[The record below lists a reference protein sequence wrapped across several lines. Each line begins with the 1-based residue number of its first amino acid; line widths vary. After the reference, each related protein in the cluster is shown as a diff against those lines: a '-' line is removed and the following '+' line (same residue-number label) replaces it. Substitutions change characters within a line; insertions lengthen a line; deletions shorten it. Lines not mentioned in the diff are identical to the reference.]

1 MKRHTAIRYILLLSV
16 FGSSTSA
23 MAQLVSGASVRVRVG
38 LEHYGLQD
46 IRKWQEQ
53 EQGTLRGLGVPAE
66 ITDAFPAY
74 PGLRVDVATQLPNG
88 HRLGLSAGYNST
100 GGRVHYADYSGEVR
114 TDWVVARRSVGLFLE
129 QLANERATWAIPVTL
144 RGSLDF
150 ARLRY
155 ETLARVGNDAEQ
167 GETEFSAWS
176 FSVEPEVGVE
186 VKTLGST
193 FVRATVGFGYTFGG
207 TLKLDGEPVGLAGA
221 SSPLKLHWHGWR
233 TGLAVGLDLPG
244 WKRPSAR

>member
-1 MKRHTAIRYILLLSV
+1 MKGHTVVLCLLVLIGLGLSA
-16 FGSSTSA
+16 SA
-23 MAQLVSGASVRVRVG
+23 QAQLVSGVSLRVRAG
-38 LEHYGLQD
+38 LERYGLQD

-66 ITDAFPAY
+66 ITDAFPAH
-74 PGLRVDVATQLPNG
+74 PGLRVEVATQLPNG

-114 TDWVVARRSVGLFLE
+114 TDWVVARRSVGLFVE

-144 RGSLDF
+144 RGSLDL

-155 ETLARVGNDAEQ
+155 ETLARLGNDVER

-186 VKTLGST
+186 VKTFGST

-207 TLKLDGEPVGLAGA
+207 TLELDGEPVGLAGS

-244 WKRPSAR
+244 WKRSSAR